1 MPALYS
7 QTGCKATSEIIL
19 NFEGRTLHSSLPML
33 KKTLLAAF
41 CLSIVSCGVSKK
53 KSAYVSQRKITVE
66 VVGNPNYEGST
77 ASNRGDMEG
86 PLSGGRPILEK
97 SEDIIDT
104 ALSYSGVRY
113 KYGGTTRKG
122 IDCSGLLY
130 ISFMEHD
137 IYLPRVSFY
146 MANEGKR
153 IDLNE
158 VTKGDLLF
166 FSTSKRRKRINHVG
180 LVVAIEGG
188 EIKFIHATTSRGVI
202 VSSLQE
208 GYWNY
213 AFVKATRIL

>member
-1 MPALYS
+1 MVAL
-7 QTGCKATSEIIL
+7 
-19 NFEGRTLHSSLPML
+19 
-33 KKTLLAAF
+33 
-41 CLSIVSCGVSKK
+41 CLSIVSCGVVKK
-53 KSAYVSQRKITVE
+53 KTTYGSQRKVTVE
-66 VVGNPNYEGST
+66 SSENPDFNGEEE
-77 ASNRGDMEG
+77 NDEE
-86 PLSGGRPILEK
+86 PLEETTTLEK

-146 MANEGKR
+146 MAHEGKR
-153 IDLNE
+153 IDLKE

-166 FSTSKRRKRINHVG
+166 FTTSKRRKRINHVG
-180 LVVAIEGG
+180 LVVDIEGE

>member
-1 MPALYS
+1 MIN
-7 QTGCKATSEIIL
+7 KIL
-19 NFEGRTLHSSLPML
+19 
-33 KKTLLAAF
+33 LLAIS
-41 CLSIVSCGVSKK
+41 LVLVSCGAGKK
-53 KSAYVSQRKITVE
+53 KTAIKSERKITVE
-66 VVGNPNYEGST
+66 VVGNPAYGNEEVKD
-77 ASNRGDMEG
+77 ASGVENADSEAVTT
-86 PLSGGRPILEK
+86 LEK

-122 IDCSGLLY
+122 MDCSGLLY
-130 ISFMEHD
+130 VSFMEHE

-146 MANEGKR
+146 MAHEGKR
-153 IDLNE
+153 IDLKE
-158 VTKGDLLF
+158 VSRGDLLF
-166 FSTSKRRKRINHVG
+166 FTTSKRRKRINHVG
-180 LVVAIEGG
+180 LVVAIEGE